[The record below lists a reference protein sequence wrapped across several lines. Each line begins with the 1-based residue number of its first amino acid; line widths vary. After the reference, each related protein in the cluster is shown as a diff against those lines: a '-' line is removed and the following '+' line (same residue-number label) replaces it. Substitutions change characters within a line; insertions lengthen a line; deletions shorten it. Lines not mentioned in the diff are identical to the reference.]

1 MYVDA
6 CVLCGTEYFEFN
18 AKSYLPR
25 ARDES
30 NSPAFCAI
38 CAILTNIII
47 TIRGLNKMFGSN
59 RIAFRLIVML
69 CILVIP
75 YTIAYYRY
83 YYFSSL
89 LFYAK
94 YKITSRHS
102 AIIMASYPL
111 PLFYPFIKDYTAF
124 VFIIPYR
131 RKIILIRAHEI

>member
-1 MYVDA
+1 MGQNISN
-6 CVLCGTEYFEFN
+6 L
-18 AKSYLPR
+18 SPR

-47 TIRGLNKMFGSN
+47 TIRGPNKMFGSN

-94 YKITSRHS
+94 YKITSRHF
-102 AIIMASYPL
+102 AIIMAG
-111 PLFYPFIKDYTAF
+111 YPFFIHLLK
-124 VFIIPYR
+124 IIPR
-131 RKIILIRAHEI
+131 LFLSFHVKLF